1 MATKNIVPRS
11 DKEGQLGTN
20 AKQWNKVIAHTGSF
34 QAVSS
39 SLIPDSADT
48 YDLGSSTKFWKDLYI
63 SSGSIN
69 FIDPSDNSVAS
80 TIHVSSDGTLNI
92 GSAVVSGSSIPDAD
106 NMASDSATALAT
118 QQSIKAYVDSQVT
131 AQDLDATTD
140 SGTIDIDLDSET
152 LTIAGGE
159 GIDTSATGTTI
170 TIAGEEASTSNKG
183 VASFSSDN
191 FAVSSGVV
199 TIKDSGVILGTE
211 TTGNYVSVHLVQY
224 HLVVQLL

>member
-106 NMASDSATALAT
+106 NTYDLGSSSKQWKDLYVNGTANIDRLTLDGGSEVTIINDEDNMASDSATALAT

-159 GIDTSATGTTI
+159 GIDTS
-170 TIAGEEASTSNKG
+170 
-183 VASFSSDN
+183 
-191 FAVSSGVV
+191 
-199 TIKDSGVILGTE
+199 
-211 TTGNYVSVHLVQY
+211 
-224 HLVVQLL
+224 